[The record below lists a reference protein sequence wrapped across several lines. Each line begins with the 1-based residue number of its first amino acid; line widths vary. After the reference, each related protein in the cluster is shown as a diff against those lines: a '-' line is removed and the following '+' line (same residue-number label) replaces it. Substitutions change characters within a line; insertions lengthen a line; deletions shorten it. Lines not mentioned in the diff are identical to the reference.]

1 MKSRHILMGV
11 ALAGAAALAVFGDNR
26 PDAEVAEPVTR
37 AGSAAAAA
45 ADAGLAERARTPAV
59 LAPQAE
65 HTTQAG
71 STAQAAPAILRLLP
85 RAALVGL
92 DGAKEGA
99 GAFASR
105 DWTPPPPPPP
115 APSAPPPP
123 PPPTAPP
130 LPFTLLGKA
139 FENGAWEVYLARA
152 GKTYIVKPK
161 TVIDGMY
168 RVDAIAPPFLTL
180 TYLPL
185 NQVQQLNIGAFD

>member
-1 MKSRHILMGV
+1 MKRRHILMGV

-37 AGSAAAAA
+37 AAPAAAAVSDLRLA
-45 ADAGLAERARTPAV
+45 ARAQAPAV
-59 LAPQAE
+59 LPPP
-65 HTTQAG
+65 QAG
-71 STAQAAPAILRLLP
+71 STAQAPPAILRLLP

-115 APSAPPPP
+115 APVAPPPP
-123 PPPTAPP
+123 PPPSAPP